1 MVEKAHLTMR
11 IALTGAGGFLG
22 SRLAERLVAEGHF
35 VRALVRAANVP
46 RWLEERGAELLVGDV
61 TQEASQRA
69 LVAGCDIVFHVAGL
83 VTEVAA
89 GEAEYARVN
98 VEGSED
104 LAQAAD
110 RRRSATNRLRE
121 LDQRACAERRH
132 TPRGV
137 LAVRTRRRVRSIE
150 GRGRAPVDPPGEGTR
165 SELVIVRPSRIYGPR
180 DVSLGR
186 VFRAIARRRLLLVGA
201 CTAETDF
208 VYVDDVVAALVRSAT
223 RGDGVYVVGGPERVS
238 IERFFVEI
246 ARALGRRLPPVRLP
260 FGPTLVASAVLARA
274 YTAFGREP
282 PLAPKRLAF
291 FRNGRVVD
299 HSRARCDLGYD
310 PAVGVREG
318 VERTVRWYQQA
329 GWL

>member
-1 MVEKAHLTMR
+1 MVEKADLTMR

-35 VRALVRAANVP
+35 VRALVRATNVP

-89 GEAEYARVN
+89 GETEYTRVN
-98 VEGSED
+98 VEGSGD
-104 LAQAAD
+104 LAQAAID
-110 RRRSATNRLRE
+110 AGARRIVFVSSTSVHAPNGGAPLEESSPFEPADAYGRSKAE
-121 LDQRACAERRH
+121 AERRL
-132 TPRGV
+132 TRLVRGTQ
-137 LAVRTRRRVRSIE
+137 A
-150 GRGRAPVDPPGEGTR
+150 
-165 SELVIVRPSRIYGPR
+165 ELGIVRPSRIYGPR

-238 IERFFVEI
+238 IERFLVEI